1 MLSFNAVF
9 RLLTFRRVTAGAFSA
24 GPLPLACLWLFGSL
38 VLAALWL
45 VAERWPFG
53 AGAGFVALGMQVLA
67 GFAVGGLLG
76 SWEDAPRYAV
86 AFVVLGIVAASAPI
100 LLRLLWQPGAFG
112 SLVEIVAGVWM
123 VLGAIRLILSSAVE
137 AKPCRRLAAMAA
149 VAVLFPL
156 GTNFHALEGAL
167 AERMLPE
174 TGAGPVAKI
183 DHETLWTAQPK
194 LLAKAAATL
203 PPKRGGKP
211 RVFTV
216 AIAAGG
222 SQAIFGREAEAMRA
236 LFLRRLGKGAPG
248 LLLSN
253 GAAHH
258 AHVPLANRDN
268 LTATLS
274 AIGERYDP
282 ARDLLVVYLTAHG
295 GPDAS
300 LQTDLPDA
308 FGLKPIDAPFL
319 AEALGKAGIRRR
331 IVIVSACFSG
341 TWIGPLASPDTI
353 VLTASSATRT
363 SFGCDDRREYTVFGA
378 ALLNG
383 SLGQGASWS
392 EAFDRVQTEI
402 RAEETK
408 LGAPMSLP
416 MASVGARMEA
426 VWSAPLGR
434 AGVR

>member
-1 MLSFNAVF
+1 MMLRPLL
-9 RLLTFRRVTAGAFSA
+9 RLLTFRRAEVGAFAAS
-24 GPLPLACLWLFGSL
+24 PLRLACLWLLGSL

-86 AFVVLGIVAASAPI
+86 AFVVLGIVAAGTPI
-100 LLRLLWQPGAFG
+100 LLRLVWQPGTFG
-112 SLVEIVAGVWM
+112 SLLEIGAGVWM
-123 VLGAIRLILSSAVE
+123 VLAAIRLILSSAVE
-137 AKPCRRLAAMAA
+137 ALPRRRLAALAA

-167 AERMLPE
+167 AERVLPAS
-174 TGAGPVAKI
+174 GAGPVVKI
-183 DHETLWTAQPK
+183 DHETLWSAQPG

-203 PPKRGGKP
+203 PAKRGGKP
-211 RVFTV
+211 KVFTV

-222 SQAIFGREAEAMRA
+222 SQAIFGREAAAIRD
-236 LFLRRLGKGAPG
+236 LFARRLGKGAPG

-258 AHVPLANRDN
+258 TQVPLANRDN

-295 GPDAS
+295 GPDAA
-300 LQTDLPDA
+300 LQTDLPDT
-308 FGLKPIDAPFL
+308 FELKAISAPFL
-319 AEALGKAGIRRR
+319 AEALDKAGVSRR

-363 SFGCDDRREYTVFGA
+363 SFGCDDRRQYTVFGA

-402 RAEETK
+402 REEETK
-408 LGAPMSLP
+408 LGASMSLP
-416 MASVGARMEA
+416 MSSVGERMEA
-426 VWSAPLGR
+426 VWNTPLGR
-434 AGVR
+434 AGAR